1 MKKKLIASLV
11 LFSSFVARLFAD
23 SFTDAIQDLAVY
35 TACIGKYNMAQAGES
50 GIASNYYTEEMIDSR
65 LAQESG
71 NQTMTPT
78 FFGLCFNYAQFAYNY
93 IKANSDWYR
102 SQGMRENQYWIAG
115 TDDNPN
121 SIELQYP
128 GDKNNYTVIQNGVYM
143 KRPANNPYRS
153 VKTHRHAD
161 GKGKRATHHAWIWI
175 ERADGVQFWVDPTW
189 TDNLGYVVY
198 GYVSQSGEE
207 IQCRPDHRYDS
218 PLLKSRP
225 EYLNNLPL
233 PPSYGNTIPPSPTAN
248 STNREET
255 IKDAG
260 RIYTDIIT
268 GKTIHATAD
277 DLSHIWSIGFH
288 TPREN
293 PFTTSTMGF
302 SVGCES
308 VPVTADTWHSMI
320 FMWQVDYYALD
331 GNSALLFDIN
341 LGYNLG
347 WNYFELG
354 LYGGGGIGCAMEDSY
369 FPIGSGASLAWKW
382 TAGIRLMLQK
392 ISFRG
397 ELSYLN
403 KSDYMIGMYVGLP
416 LANKDSKY

>member
-1 MKKKLIASLV
+1 MKE
-11 LFSSFVARLFAD
+11 
-23 SFTDAIQDLAVY
+23 
-35 TACIGKYNMAQAGES
+35 AGLS
-50 GIASNYYTEEMIDSR
+50 GTASNYYTEEMIASR

-71 NQTMTPT
+71 NMTRTAT
-78 FFGLCFNYAQFAYNY
+78 FYGVCFDYAQFAYNY
-93 IKANSDWYR
+93 VIAYKDYYNSK
-102 SQGMRENQYWIAG
+102 GMYEQQVWIAG
-115 TDDNPN
+115 TDENPN

-143 KRPANNPYRS
+143 KRPENNPYRS
-153 VKTHRHAD
+153 VKTHRNAD

-175 ERADGVQFWVDPTW
+175 VRADGVQFWVDPTW
-189 TDNLGYVVY
+189 TDNCGYVVY

-207 IQCRPDHRYDS
+207 IQCRPDYRYDS
-218 PLLKSRP
+218 PLLTKYP
-225 EYLNNLPL
+225 THLNNLPQ
-233 PPSYGNTIPPSPTAN
+233 PPEMGYKQPASDTAN
-248 STNREET
+248 STDPEET
-255 IKDAG
+255 IRNAG

-268 GKTIHATAD
+268 GKKVYATED
-277 DLSHIWSIGFH
+277 DLSHILSIGFH

-293 PFTTSTMGF
+293 PFTTSTIGF
-302 SVGCES
+302 SFGYES
-308 VPVTADTWHSMI
+308 VPVTADTWHSII

-369 FPIGSGASLAWKW
+369 FPIGSSTSLAWKW
-382 TAGIRLMLQK
+382 TAGARVMLQK
-392 ISFRG
+392 ISLRG

-403 KSDYMIGMYVGLP
+403 KSDYIIGMYVGLP

>member
-1 MKKKLIASLV
+1 MKKKLISILAIFSALV
-11 LFSSFVARLFAD
+11 GSLFAD
-23 SFTDAIQDLAVY
+23 SFTDAIQDLAKY
-35 TACIGKYNMAQAGES
+35 TACVGKYSMAEAGLS
-50 GIASNYYTEEMIDSR
+50 GTASDYYTEEMIDSR
-65 LAQESG
+65 LAQVSG
-71 NQTMTPT
+71 NSTMTPT
-78 FFGLCFNYAQFAYNY
+78 FFGVCFDYAMTAYKY
-93 IKANSDWYR
+93 VMFKKSYYNSK
-102 SQGMRENQYWIAG
+102 GMYEQQVWIAG
-115 TDDNPN
+115 TDENSN

-128 GDKNNYTVIQNGVYM
+128 GNKNNYSVIQNGVYM
-143 KRPANNPYRS
+143 KRPANNPFRS

-161 GKGKRATHHAWIWI
+161 GKGKRATNHAWIWI

-189 TDNLGYVVY
+189 TDNCGYVVY

-218 PLLKSRP
+218 PLLTKYP
-225 EYLNNLPL
+225 THLNYLPL
-233 PPSYGNTIPPSPTAN
+233 PPEMGYKQPPSDTTN
-248 STNREET
+248 STDPEET
-255 IKDAG
+255 IRNAG

-268 GKTIHATAD
+268 GKTVHATAD
-277 DLSHIWSIGFH
+277 DLSHIWSVGFH

-293 PFTTSTMGF
+293 PFTTSTIGF
-302 SVGCES
+302 SFGCES

-320 FMWQVDYYALD
+320 FMWQIDYYALD

-369 FPIGSGASLAWKW
+369 FPLGSGASLAWKW
-382 TAGIRLMLQK
+382 TAGVRLMLQK

-403 KSDYMIGMYVGLP
+403 KNDYMIGMYIGLP
-416 LANKDSKY
+416 IANKDSKY

>member
-1 MKKKLIASLV
+1 MKKLTTIFIVLLVFISVSL
-11 LFSSFVARLFAD
+11 AD
-23 SFTDAIQDLAVY
+23 SFTDAIQDLARY
-35 TACIGKYNMAQAGES
+35 TACIGKYNMAQVGLS
-50 GIASNYYTEEMIDSR
+50 GTATNYYTEEMIDSR

-71 NQTMTPT
+71 DETMTNT
-78 FFGLCFNYAQFAYNY
+78 FFGVCFNYAQFAYNY
-93 IKANSDWYR
+93 VDRNLSYYKSKGLYER
-102 SQGMRENQYWIAG
+102 QFWIAG
-115 TDDNPN
+115 TDENPN

-189 TDNLGYVVY
+189 TDNCGYVVY

-207 IQCRPDHRYDS
+207 IQCRPDKKYCIDYPNYLDS
-218 PLLKSRP
+218 
-225 EYLNNLPL
+225 LPS

-277 DLSHIWSIGFH
+277 DLSHIWSVGFH

-293 PFTTSTMGF
+293 PFTTSTMGISF
-302 SVGCES
+302 GCES

-320 FMWQVDYYALD
+320 FMWQIDYYALD

-369 FPIGSGASLAWKW
+369 FPLGSGASLAWKW
-382 TAGIRLMLQK
+382 TAGVRLMLQK

-416 LANKDSKY
+416 VANKDFRY